1 MVVATEEDAELNRQ
15 NKPTIMMLPLLTDIL
30 SKKHL
35 EQEFLDSGVLSL
47 FKNWLERPDGSLP
60 NAIDIS
66 SEDPR
71 EKLKRSKIGKVIMF
85 MSKSEEKTTSN
96 RQLTK
101 DLVENCCRTIFNKN
115 ARGLDLKNKKE
126 EVVIPLKKQSAMKVK
141 EVDLALESRPKQ
153 SSYQQQAVQGRVF
166 RCLNQHTW

>member
-1 MVVATEEDAELNRQ
+1 MALMVVATEEDAELNRQ

-60 NAIDIS
+60 NA
-66 SEDPR
+66 
-71 EKLKRSKIGKVIMF
+71 K
-85 MSKSEEKTTSN
+85 EKTTSN